1 MAVQKRTS
9 KNVLLDTALKNFYAA
24 AEEMNLDEGLV
35 EVLSRSERAVC
46 VSVPVVM
53 DDGSVRVFDGFM
65 ALESNGRAYKPG
77 ITEQVITIDEFI
89 KEYSA
94 LCVVKV
100 MDIREVMSFRN

>member
-53 DDGSVRVFDGFM
+53 DDGSVRVFDGFRVQHSTVCGP
-65 ALESNGRAYKPG
+65 AKGGPAPRIVQPG
-77 ITEQVITIDEFI
+77 V
-89 KEYSA
+89 
-94 LCVVKV
+94 
-100 MDIREVMSFRN
+100 